1 MAHVEVESWDD
12 DQDFEGG
19 LALNS
24 SFSSTQPTSLSSR
37 QSLRSESNAADED
50 WQVLITPNDES
61 SLSHAISS
69 AKQVGIPIPQN
80 VPPSALLG
88 GTIKRLG
95 KLKSKSK
102 PNVADDWGD
111 DFDMAGDDGGSRLQL
126 KVGPRME
133 TPITP
138 SNNSVL
144 DDDFDTEWAEGSL
157 GIRFAGTRRDL
168 RGRSSS
174 VSAMSPSLGS
184 IMTVESEEDDLGGL
198 VLPAG
203 PVDFAAKL
211 RQRQEQE
218 ARKEIPTSAP
228 IAAAWGEP
236 RGLPGR
242 THADEDDDM
251 LAGLDFDDNSDF
263 LENPKKRK
271 INHNVKIEPARVHT
285 PVPKTTTT
293 SLTFT
298 DKPSV
303 SRIPRPSNS
312 ASKLKPLDPVYESGV
327 ASQPPIAQ
335 PQLSRFGRTPNT
347 TSANYSQLLR
357 SKRSAPVLGR
367 PPTSLASR
375 PSVPFLP
382 AGVSTNQSQHVNT
395 KGSSHSRQPSD
406 HHSRP
411 LSPITRSFSR
421 MSVTEQTRETPSRI
435 GNRRSW
441 IAPAALARVAA
452 NQRTLHVQKK
462 RVFGHGNELDSFD
475 DLPTSATKE
484 QKYMKT
490 PVSAG
495 PPRSLRRKESRAN
508 LNLVLP
514 ERSQMVTPAPTSA
527 VPSTPQAQTPSSR
540 GYFPHTKTEN
550 LPRFARDT
558 AASRIAREQRLNNGG
573 SMPRPKSDGP
583 VPPAMNI
590 NWKAQVAARS
600 PHHSPTALRSKKR
613 SVDIKGPTLIK
624 TMTSATNL
632 KSELP
637 EPCEVIF
644 ANKSIDDKGMVYNAA
659 LQRWEGNE
667 HALTHFNNPS
677 NTTLPL
683 HPTHNANNSHH
694 HHTNSTPSALAL
706 GIRDQNAIP
715 RHGSPP
721 RPALISQVTQTRGPR
736 IERGMVFDPDRMKWL
751 KVDPRSFGD
760 PNKPLSP
767 GSVSMEDDVDPFAG
781 IEDLP
786 DESRKITPGA
796 GGANKEN
803 ERSVTGA
810 PMSDEWAL
818 GEEFDLG
825 PTFIKRQRTEEAEWR
840 RWAGSWF
847 PNGEAWVD
855 ERGGEEYKWSIW
867 RVLGSGQDVC

>member
-1 MAHVEVESWDD
+1 MAQVEVESWDD
-12 DQDFEGG
+12 DQDFEQGA
-19 LALNS
+19 LA
-24 SFSSTQPTSLSSR
+24 FSQSLSTQPTSLSSR
-37 QSLRSESNAADED
+37 QSVRSESNAADED

-61 SLSHAISS
+61 SISKAISS

-80 VPPSALLG
+80 VPQSALLG

-95 KLKSKSK
+95 KSKSK
-102 PNVADDWGD
+102 AKVADDWGD
-111 DFDMAGDDGGSRLQL
+111 DFDIGGDDGGSKLQL
-126 KVGPRME
+126 KVGPRIE
-133 TPITP
+133 APITP
-138 SNNSVL
+138 SNNSTP

-184 IMTVESEEDDLGGL
+184 IMTVESEDDELGGL
-198 VLPAG
+198 VLPTE
-203 PVDFAAKL
+203 PIDFAAKL

-218 ARKEIPTSAP
+218 ERKEIPTSAP
-228 IAAAWGEP
+228 VAAAWDEP

-242 THADEDDDM
+242 TDAGEDDDM
-251 LAGLDFDDNSDF
+251 LAGLDFDDTCDF

-271 INHNVKIEPARVHT
+271 INRNVKIESARVQAPT
-285 PVPKTTTT
+285 PRSVTT

-312 ASKLKPLDPVYESGV
+312 ASKVKSLDPVYESG
-327 ASQPPIAQ
+327 ATSQPPISQ
-335 PQLSRFGRTPNT
+335 PQFTRFGRTPNT

-382 AGVSTNQSQHVNT
+382 AGVSTNQSQHVKT
-395 KGSSHSRQPSD
+395 KSSTHFRQPSD
-406 HHSRP
+406 HYSRP
-411 LSPITRSFSR
+411 LSPPARSFSR
-421 MSVTEQTRETPSRI
+421 MSITEQSRDTPSRI
-435 GNRRSW
+435 GNRKSW

-495 PPRSLRRKESRAN
+495 PPRTLRRKESRAN

-573 SMPRPKSDGP
+573 SMPRPKSDGTM
-583 VPPAMNI
+583 PPAMNI

-624 TMTSATNL
+624 TMTSTTSL
-632 KSELP
+632 K
-637 EPCEVIF
+637 
-644 ANKSIDDKGMVYNAA
+644 NDKGMVYNAA

-667 HALTHFNNPS
+667 SALTHFSNPS

-683 HPTHNANNSHH
+683 HPTHSANTSHH
-694 HHTNSTPSALAL
+694 HHTQSFPSMLAL
-706 GIRDQNAIP
+706 GIRDQHAIP

-721 RPALISQVTQTRGPR
+721 RPALISQVTQARGPR

-751 KVDPRSFGD
+751 KVDPRTLAD
-760 PNKPLSP
+760 PDKPLSP
-767 GSVSMEDDVDPFAG
+767 GSVSVEEDDDPFAG
-781 IEDLP
+781 IEDLA
-786 DESRKITPGA
+786 DENRKITPGA

-803 ERSVTGA
+803 EGSVTGA
-810 PMSDEWAL
+810 SMSDEWAL

-840 RWAGSWF
+840 KWAGAWF

-855 ERGGEEYKWSIW
+855 KRGGEEYKWSIW
-867 RVLGSGQDVC
+867 RVLGSGQDV

>member
-1 MAHVEVESWDD
+1 MAHLDVEIWDD
-12 DQDFEGG
+12 DYESQQ
-19 LALNS
+19 LILTT
-24 SFSSTQPTSLSSR
+24 SSTQATSLSSR
-37 QSLRSESNAADED
+37 QSVRSESNAADED

-61 SLSHAISS
+61 SISNAISS

-80 VPPSALLG
+80 VPQSALLG

-95 KLKSKSK
+95 KTK
-102 PNVADDWGD
+102 PKTNVADDWGD
-111 DFDMAGDDGGSRLQL
+111 DFDVGGDDGGKPLQL
-126 KVGPRME
+126 KVAPKIE

-138 SNNSVL
+138 SNNSTV

-174 VSAMSPSLGS
+174 VSAMSPSLAS
-184 IMTVESEEDDLGGL
+184 IMTVESEDDDLGGL
-198 VLPAG
+198 VLPTE
-203 PVDFAAKL
+203 PIDFAAKL

-218 ARKEIPTSAP
+218 ERKETPTSAP
-228 IAAAWGEP
+228 VAAAWDEP

-242 THADEDDDM
+242 PHADEDDDM
-251 LAGLDFDDNSDF
+251 LSGLDFEDTSDF

-271 INHNVKIEPARVHT
+271 INRNVKIESARVQA
-285 PVPKTTTT
+285 PAPRSATT

-298 DKPSV
+298 DKPSA

-312 ASKLKPLDPVYESGV
+312 ASKVKALDPVYESGA
-327 ASQPPIAQ
+327 ASRPPIAQ

-347 TSANYSQLLR
+347 TSANYTQLLR
-357 SKRSAPVLGR
+357 SKRSAPTLGR
-367 PPTSLASR
+367 PSTSLAPR

-382 AGVSTNQSQHVNT
+382 AGASTNQSQHVNT
-395 KGSSHSRQPSD
+395 KASTHFRQPSD

-411 LSPITRSFSR
+411 LSPPARSFSR
-421 MSVTEQTRETPSRI
+421 MSITEQSRDTPSRI
-435 GNRRSW
+435 GNRKSW

-495 PPRSLRRKESRAN
+495 PPRTLRRKDSRAN

-514 ERSQMVTPAPTSA
+514 ERSQMVTPAPSTA
-527 VPSTPQAQTPSSR
+527 VPSTPQAPPTPSGR

-558 AASRIAREQRLNNGG
+558 AASRIAREQRLNHGG

-583 VPPAMNI
+583 VPPAVNI

-613 SVDIKGPTLIK
+613 SVDMKGPTLIK
-624 TMTSATNL
+624 TMTSTTNL
-632 KSELP
+632 K
-637 EPCEVIF
+637 
-644 ANKSIDDKGMVYNAA
+644 NDKGMVYNAT

-667 HALTHFNNPS
+667 HALTHFSNPS
-677 NTTLPL
+677 NSTLPL
-683 HPTHNANNSHH
+683 HPTHKINNSHH
-694 HHTNSTPSALAL
+694 HHTNSFPSALTL
-706 GIRDQNAIP
+706 GLRDHNPVP

-721 RPALISQVTQTRGPR
+721 RPALISQVTQARGPR

-751 KVDPRSFGD
+751 KVDPRTFGD

-767 GSVSMEDDVDPFAG
+767 GSVSIEDDDDPFAG

-786 DESRKITPGA
+786 NEERKITPGA

-803 ERSVTGA
+803 ESSVAGA
-810 PMSDEWAL
+810 PMSEEWAL

-867 RVLGSGQDVC
+867 RVLGSGQDA